1 MSEIYKFSIKERT
14 MRTKLSINNYYTTT
28 VSAKSPCSTK
38 YHIIYT
44 KSFNKNTYPNA
55 KELAEN
61 HIEEM
66 KQIYC

>member
-1 MSEIYKFSIKERT
+1 MSEIYRFSIKERT
-14 MRTKLSINNYYTTT
+14 MRTKLSINNYYTTN

-38 YHIIYT
+38 YVIIYT

>member
-14 MRTKLSINNYYTTT
+14 MRTKLSINNYYTTN

-38 YHIIYT
+38 YVIIYT

>member
-1 MSEIYKFSIKERT
+1 MSELYKFAIKERT
-14 MRTKLSINNYYTTT
+14 MRSKLSINNYYTTN
-28 VSAKSPCSTK
+28 VLAKSPCSTK
-38 YHIIYT
+38 YYIIYT

-55 KELAEN
+55 KELAEK

>member
-1 MSEIYKFSIKERT
+1 MTELYKFSIKERT

-38 YHIIYT
+38 YDIIYT

-55 KELAEN
+55 KELAEK

-66 KQIYC
+66 KLQYC